1 MPAVAPGSSTMS
13 SPYPHL
19 FAPLD
24 LGFTTLP
31 NRILM
36 GSMHTGLEDRARDFD
51 RLAAYLAARA
61 RGGAGLIVTGG
72 FGPNRRGAGAWGMGK
87 LSSRGEL
94 PRHRKVTRAVHDEG
108 GRVCLQILH
117 TGRYAYHPFAVAPSR
132 LKAPINPFTPWAL
145 SGSGV
150 ERQIDDFVACAA
162 LAREAGYDGV
172 EIMGSEG
179 YFINQF
185 LTLRTNRRTD
195 RWGGAFENRMRL
207 PVEIVRRTR
216 AALGRDAIIIYRLSM
231 LDLVEDGQSWEE
243 VEQLG
248 KAVASAGATL
258 INTGIGWHESRVPT
272 IATPVPRG
280 AFTWVTRRLRDAVAV
295 PLITTNRINMPADA
309 ERILAA
315 GDADMVSMARPML
328 ADPDWA
334 LKARA
339 GTPERINTCIACN
352 QACLDAIFEQR
363 TASCLVNPRA
373 ARETELVLT
382 KAATPKRSAGVGAGP
397 AGRAAACAAAERGHA
412 VTLFEADAAIGGQFN
427 IAKRI
432 PGKAEFEE
440 TLRYFRVRLAELGV
454 VVKLNTMADVALLR
468 AGGFDDVVLAAGVL
482 PRTPAIPGVEQP
494 LVRSYLEVLRDGAP
508 VGKRVAIL
516 GAGGI
521 GFDCAVFLT
530 HDAAEAQDPVA
541 FARSWGIDREY
552 HTRGGLGAAVVPQA
566 EREVW
571 LLQRKASKPG
581 AGLGK
586 TTGWIHRSALKRRGV
601 HMLAGVGYERI
612 DATGIHITHAG
623 RAQHLA
629 VDTIVLC
636 TGQDPR
642 LDLFQPLVAAGMRVH
657 PIGGAA
663 LAAELDAERAIRE
676 GTELATRL

>member
-1 MPAVAPGSSTMS
+1 MT
-13 SPYPHL
+13 SPYPTL

-72 FGPNRRGAGAWGMGK
+72 FAPNRVGAGVWGMGK
-87 LSSRGEL
+87 LSSRWEL
-94 PRHRKVTRAVHDEG
+94 ARHRKVTRAVHDEG
-108 GRVCLQILH
+108 GRVCLQVLH

-145 SGSGV
+145 SGRGV
-150 ERQIDDFVACAA
+150 EGQIDDFVACAA

-172 EIMGSEG
+172 EVMGSEG

-185 LTLRTNRRTD
+185 LTLRTNQRRD

-216 AALGRDAIIIYRLSM
+216 AALGPDSIIIYRLSM

-248 KAVASAGATL
+248 RAIAGAGATL
-258 INTGIGWHESRVPT
+258 INTGIGWHESRIPT

-315 GDADMVSMARPML
+315 GDADMVSMARPLL
-328 ADPDWA
+328 ADPEWA
-334 LKARA
+334 AKARVGA
-339 GTPERINTCIACN
+339 ERRINTCIACN
-352 QACLDAIFEQR
+352 QACLDAVFEKR

-373 ARETELVLT
+373 ARERELVL
-382 KAATPKRSAGVGAGP
+382 APVAVPKRIAVVGAGP
-397 AGRAAACAAAERGHA
+397 AGLAAACSAAERGHH
-412 VTLFEADAAIGGQFN
+412 VTLFEAASEIGGQFN
-427 IAKRI
+427 LAKRI

-454 VVKLNTMADVALLR
+454 EVRLNRLADAAMLVS
-468 AGGFDDVVLAAGVL
+468 GGYDDVVLASGVL
-482 PRTPAIPGVEQP
+482 PREPGIAGVDTGI
-494 LVRSYLEVLRDGAP
+494 VRSYLEVLRDGAA
-508 VGKRVAIL
+508 VGRRVAIV

-521 GFDCAVFLT
+521 GFDLATFLT
-530 HDAAEAQDPVA
+530 HDAGEAQDPVA

-552 HTRGGLGAAVVPQA
+552 HARGGLGIAALPA
-566 EREVW
+566 PEREVW
-571 LLQRKASKPG
+571 LLQRKRSKPG

-601 HMLAGVGYERI
+601 KMLSGVAYERI
-612 DATGIHITHAG
+612 DAGGIHIHHDG

-629 VDTIVLC
+629 VDTVVI
-636 TGQDPR
+636 
-642 LDLFQPLVAAGMRVH
+642 AAGQEPRFELFAPLRAAGLRVH

-676 GTELATRL
+676 GTELAAVL

>member
-1 MPAVAPGSSTMS
+1 MPTGAPTASTMS
-13 SPYPHL
+13 TPYPRL

-72 FGPNRRGAGAWGMGK
+72 FAPNRRGAGAWGMGK
-87 LSSRGEL
+87 LASRWEL
-94 PRHRKVTRAVHDEG
+94 PRHRTVTQAVHAEG

-145 SGSGV
+145 STRGV

-185 LTLRTNRRTD
+185 LTLKTNRRGD
-195 RWGGAFENRMRL
+195 KWGGAFENRMRL

-216 AALGRDAIIIYRLSM
+216 AALGPDSIIIYRLSM
-231 LDLVEDGQSWEE
+231 LDLVEDGQSWDE

-248 KAVASAGATL
+248 KAVAAAGATL

-280 AFTWVTRRLRDAVAV
+280 AFTWVTKRLRDAVAV

-315 GDADMVSMARPML
+315 GDADMVSMARPLL
-328 ADPDWA
+328 ADPEWA
-334 LKARA
+334 AKARA

-373 ARETELVLT
+373 ARETELTLA
-382 KAATPKRSAGVGAGP
+382 KASKPKRIAVVGAGP
-397 AGRAAACAAAERGHA
+397 AGLAAACGAAERGHA
-412 VTLFEADAAIGGQFN
+412 VTLYEADAVIGGQFN

-454 VVKLNTMADVALLR
+454 TVKLNTRADATALK
-468 AGGFDDVVLAAGVL
+468 AGGFDAVVLATGVL
-482 PRTPAIPGVEQP
+482 PRTLSIPGIEQP
-494 LVRSYLEVLRDGAP
+494 LVRSYLEVLRDDAP
-508 VGKRVAIL
+508 VGRRVAII

-521 GFDCAVFLT
+521 GFDAATFLT
-530 HDAAEAQDPVA
+530 HDAHESQDPQA

-552 HTRGGLGAAVVPQA
+552 HARGGLGTAAMPQA
-566 EREVW
+566 GREVW
-571 LLQRKASKPG
+571 LLQRKRSKPG

-586 TTGWIHRSALKRRGV
+586 TTGWIHRSSLKRRGV
-601 HMLAGVGYERI
+601 QMLSGVEYRRI
-612 DATGIHITHAG
+612 DADGIHISHQG
-623 RAQHLA
+623 REQHLA
-629 VDTIVLC
+629 VDTIVVAA
-636 TGQDPR
+636 GQEPR
-642 LDLFQPLVAAGMRVH
+642 LDLFQPLIGAGLHVH

-676 GTELATRL
+676 GTELAARL